1 MTGFRPGIV
10 GTPSATLRTALA
22 AMQRS
27 DQRLA
32 TGLRIRRGSDDPAG
46 LIASER
52 LLARQSELS
61 ARIRAGE
68 REDLMLN
75 ARDGALGALSRMG
88 QDLISLTTSAG
99 AGTSPG
105 ESAANARQIGS
116 IVRSI
121 DAAAGIARFNGS
133 TLLDGFDAG
142 SLGRTQIG
150 ADPDTGEPITAS
162 VRDLERLVTENPAAA
177 QQVARAAGEQIAF
190 ARAEVGLRQ
199 RALAAERRAAET
211 EFINTARATSA
222 IRDTD
227 YASETG
233 VRAANAVMGL
243 TAIRVELLSRAA
255 MTRTAGA
262 LIGALIDTAA

>member
-27 DQRLA
+27 DERLA
-32 TGLRIRRGSDDPAG
+32 NGLRIRRGSDDPAG

-52 LLARQSELS
+52 LLARQSELA
-61 ARIRAGE
+61 ARIRVSE

-88 QDLISLTTSAG
+88 QDLVSLTTSP
-99 AGTSPG
+99 GTSPG
-105 ESAANARQIGS
+105 ESAANARQIAS

-142 SLGRTQIG
+142 ALGRTQIG
-150 ADPDTGEPITAS
+150 TDPDTGEPITAS
-162 VRDLERLVTENPAAA
+162 VRDLERLLTENPEAA

-190 ARAEVGLRQ
+190 AQAEVGLRQ

-233 VRAANAVMGL
+233 VRAASAVMGL
-243 TAIRVELLSRAA
+243 SAIRVELPSRAA

>member
-27 DQRLA
+27 DERLA

-52 LLARQSELS
+52 LLARQSELA

-88 QDLISLTTSAG
+88 QDLVSLTTSPG
-99 AGTSPG
+99 ASPG

-162 VRDLERLVTENPAAA
+162 VRDLERLVNENPEAA

-211 EFINTARATSA
+211 EFINTARATTA
-222 IRDTD
+222 IRETD

-233 VRAANAVMGL
+233 IRAASGIMGL
-243 TAIRVELLSRAA
+243 AAIRVELLSRAA

-262 LIGALIDTAA
+262 LIGALIDAAA

>member
-27 DQRLA
+27 DERLA

-52 LLARQSELS
+52 LLARQSELA

-75 ARDGALGALSRMG
+75 ARDGALNALSRMG
-88 QDLISLTTSAG
+88 QDLVSLTTSPG
-99 AGTSPG
+99 ASPG
-105 ESAANARQIGS
+105 ESAADARQIGS

-133 TLLDGFDAG
+133 NLLDGFDAG

-162 VRDLERLVTENPAAA
+162 VRDLERLVTENPEAA

-199 RALAAERRAAET
+199 RALAAERRATET

-233 VRAANAVMGL
+233 IRAAGGIMGL
-243 TAIRVELLSRAA
+243 AAIRVELLSRAA

-262 LIGALIDTAA
+262 LIGGLIDTAA

>member
-1 MTGFRPGIV
+1 MTVFRPGIV
-10 GTPSATLRTALA
+10 GTPSATLRGALA

-27 DQRLA
+27 DERLA
-32 TGLRIRRGSDDPAG
+32 SGLRIRRGSDDPAG
-46 LIASER
+46 LIASQR
-52 LLARQSELS
+52 LLARQAELA
-61 ARIRAGE
+61 ARVRAGE
-68 REDLMLN
+68 REDMSLN

-88 QDLISLTTSAG
+88 RDLVALTTGGGSATG
-99 AGTSPG
+99 PG
-105 ESAANARQIGS
+105 EITSNAQQIGA
-116 IVRSI
+116 ILRSI

-133 TLLDGFDAG
+133 SVLDGFDAG

-150 ADPDTGEPITAS
+150 TDPDTGEPIMAS
-162 VRDLERLVTENPAAA
+162 ARDLDRLLTEDPEAA
-177 QQVARAAGEQIAF
+177 QRVARTATEQIAF

-211 EFINTARATSA
+211 EFINTARAGST

-233 VRAANAVMGL
+233 VRAATGVMGRA
-243 TAIRVELLSRAA
+243 AIRVELLARAS

-262 LIGALIDTAA
+262 LIGGLIDTAA

>member
-27 DQRLA
+27 DERLA

-52 LLARQSELS
+52 LLARQSELA

-88 QDLISLTTSAG
+88 QDLVSLTTSAG
-99 AGTSPG
+99 PG
-105 ESAANARQIGS
+105 EAAANARQIGS

-121 DAAAGIARFNGS
+121 DAATGIARFNGS
-133 TLLDGFDAG
+133 TMLDGFDAG

-162 VRDLERLVTENPAAA
+162 VRDLERLVNENPEAA

-199 RALAAERRAAET
+199 RALAAERRAAEA

-233 VRAANAVMGL
+233 VRATNAVMGL

>member
-27 DQRLA
+27 DERLA
-32 TGLRIRRGSDDPAG
+32 SGLRIRRGSDDPAG
-46 LIASER
+46 LIVSER
-52 LLARQSELS
+52 LLARQSELA

-88 QDLISLTTSAG
+88 QDLVSLTSSG
-99 AGTSPG
+99 AAISPG

-133 TLLDGFDAG
+133 NLLEGFDAG
-142 SLGRTQIG
+142 TLGRTQIG
-150 ADPDTGEPITAS
+150 TDPDTGEPITAS
-162 VRDLERLVTENPAAA
+162 VRDLERLLTENPEAA
-177 QQVARAAGEQIAF
+177 QQVARAASEQIAF

-233 VRAANAVMGL
+233 IRAAGGIMGL
-243 TAIRVELLSRAA
+243 AAVRVELLSRAA

-262 LIGALIDTAA
+262 LIGGLIDTAA